1 MPSTK
6 RYNRQS
12 EKLYRSIRKLSYHI
26 TPTSNESSNKSIY
39 TTSYSSCCN
48 DLVRDVTDE
57 TDYEEKHVRIT
68 EELPLFYNPKSFTSN
83 ENEVPFDEKTKT
95 LHKHPFKKFSVLDNN
110 NEIDINMYVNKRSQN
125 TILPFCKRKL
135 NTDNDKKQ
143 KGKLSSRTKAFREC
157 CRKLKW
163 LNIKDKIKALR
174 NNEAYKKGT
183 SLVDSLPPFTSTLSP
198 KNSLYKKENTSCLEN
213 RKYLM
218 KSTEMLAAKQNCA
231 EPTFDNS
238 VLLIR
243 AISLPSII

>member
-26 TPTSNESSNKSIY
+26 TPTSNEPTNKSIY
-39 TTSYSSCCN
+39 TTSYSSYCN
-48 DLVRDVTDE
+48 DLIRDTTDE

-83 ENEVPFDEKTKT
+83 ENDVPFDEKTKT

-125 TILPFCKRKL
+125 TTLAFCKRKL
-135 NTDNDKKQ
+135 NRDKDKTQ
-143 KGKLSSRTKAFREC
+143 KSKLSSRTKTFREC

-163 LNIKDKIKALR
+163 LNIKDRIKALR
-174 NNEAYKKGT
+174 NNEAYKKDT
-183 SLVDSLPPFTSTLSP
+183 SLVDSLPPFTATLSP
-198 KNSLYKKENTSCLEN
+198 KNSLYKKENTSFPEN
-213 RKYLM
+213 RKHLM
-218 KSTEMLAAKQNCA
+218 KSTEMLTTKQSHA
-231 EPTFDNS
+231 EPIFDNN

-243 AISLPSII
+243 AISLPSMI

>member
-26 TPTSNESSNKSIY
+26 TPTSNESTNKGIC

-110 NEIDINMYVNKRSQN
+110 NEIDINMYVNKRSEN
-125 TILPFCKRKL
+125 TTFPFCKRKL
-135 NTDNDKKQ
+135 NRDKDKKQ
-143 KGKLSSRTKAFREC
+143 KRKFSSRTITFREC

-174 NNEAYKKGT
+174 NNEAYKKDT
-183 SLVDSLPPFTSTLSP
+183 SLVDSLPPFTATLSP
-198 KNSLYKKENTSCLEN
+198 KSCLYKKENTSSLEN
-213 RKYLM
+213 RKHLT
-218 KSTEMLAAKQNCA
+218 KSTEMLTTKQNCA
-231 EPTFDNS
+231 ETIFDNN

-243 AISLPSII
+243 PISLPSIF